1 LKKEWTQVLEL
12 TSYGLTGLVA
22 MLLVVFCFAC
32 KDDFASFSERPS
44 APPMFDADLRDL
56 KPVERCTGVANGD
69 TRTQDQK
76 HEWVLHG

>member
-1 LKKEWTQVLEL
+1 VLEL

-22 MLLVVFCFAC
+22 ILLVVFCFAC
-32 KDDFASFSERPS
+32 KDEFASFSERPS

-56 KPVERCTGVANGD
+56 KPVERGTAVANGD
-69 TRTQDQK
+69 TRPQDQK